1 MKKTEHLWVEKY
13 RPQTIDECILPDDLK
28 KMFHGFVEQGDMQN
42 MLFHGSAG
50 TGKTTMAKALCE
62 QMGLHYYFINA
73 SNENSIDVLRSNI
86 THFVSVGSL
95 THSGKRKVVIL
106 DEADNLSAAFMA
118 ALKTFIEEFSNRASF
133 IFTCNHPNKI
143 IDPLRS
149 RLLNVEFNLRAK
161 APEMAGQYMGRLQDI
176 LDKEEI
182 TYEPA
187 VLAKLIKMFFPDFR
201 RTLNELQRY
210 SYGKNIDSGIF
221 ANIKQVDIEK
231 VMDFMKLDSLEGWK
245 SMREYF
251 DYQADSIDP
260 AGFVNDIYKAL
271 NDYLTDESLPSAIV
285 LIDDFSTAASVSV
298 SKKISLI
305 ALCSR
310 IMSDCT
316 FK

>member
-1 MKKTEHLWVEKY
+1 MNEREHLWVEKY
-13 RPQTIDECILPDDLK
+13 RPKTISECILPKDLK
-28 KMFHGFVEQGDMQN
+28 ELFAGFMEQGELQN
-42 MLFHGSAG
+42 LLFHGSAG
-50 TGKTTMAKALCE
+50 TGKTTVAKALCE
-62 QMGLHYYFINA
+62 EMNLHYYFINA
-73 SNENSIDVLRSNI
+73 SNENSIDVLRTNI
-86 THFVSVGSL
+86 THFVSVGSM
-95 THSGKRKVVIL
+95 THGGSRKVVIL

-118 ALKTFIEEFSNRASF
+118 ALKTFIEEFSDRASF

-143 IDPLRS
+143 IDPLKS
-149 RLLNVEFNLRAK
+149 RLLNVEFNLRASGK
-161 APEMAGQYMGRLQDI
+161 EMMSSYMGNLERI
-176 LDKEEI
+176 LEQEEV
-182 TYEPA
+182 TYDRA

-231 VMDFMKLDSLEGWK
+231 VMDFMKLDSLDGWK

-251 DYQADSIDP
+251 DYQSDSIDP
-260 AGFVNDIYKAL
+260 EGFVTDIYGAL
-271 NDYLTDESLPSAIV
+271 NEYIQDESLPGAVV
-285 LIDDFSTAASVSV
+285 LIDDFATAMASSV

-310 IMSDCT
+310 IMSDCQ